1 MTDVMI
7 IINNAENIGKKN
19 CMVPVSKLVK
29 TTLDILKDKNY
40 IGEFELVEKG
50 VNKWYKITMLGKI
63 NKSQAIRP
71 RFSVKSKNIE
81 KWEQRFLPSVNFGI
95 LVISTPQGLLTQ
107 NEMKKQNIGCRL
119 LAYVY

>member
-1 MTDVMI
+1 MI

-107 NEMKKQNIGCRL
+107 NEMKKQNIGGRL